1 MSNPFNDSD
10 GEMEEIRRE
19 APTDMDA
26 AFEQWWK
33 LHKEAIMKED
43 SSEEQELYARAMIF
57 GAMFAGL
64 SWAMAVPP
72 VLAVAE
78 MTRLRRE
85 AQRANEQQK
94 RAE

>member
-1 MSNPFNDSD
+1 MSSPFNAHD
-10 GEMEEIRRE
+10 GKTEEVHQT
-19 APTDMDA
+19 APDDLDE

-33 LHKEAIMKED
+33 VHKAAILRKG
-43 SSEEQELYARAMIF
+43 SSKDQELYARAMIF

-72 VLAVAE
+72 VLAVSE
-78 MTRLRRE
+78 MNRLRLE
-85 AQRANEQQK
+85 AKRANEQQK